1 MCEVQEDTGKA
12 QHTCI
17 YGVSLGDF
25 LCHFHKKG
33 DLNVPLDKI
42 INFYYIASWISEFSL
57 RGLELDGL

>member
-42 INFYYIASWISEFSL
+42 INFYYIAS
-57 RGLELDGL
+57 